1 MINKTNSGEV
11 MPSSGGNIEL
21 SGADRLVTAI
31 NYLPEAGFLTHLNF
45 QDAGSEEEKKNLNE

>member
-1 MINKTNSGEV
+1 

-21 SGADRLVTAI
+21 SCADRLVTAI

-45 QDAGSEEEKKNLNE
+45 QDAGSGKKKNLNE

>member
-1 MINKTNSGEV
+1 

-21 SGADRLVTAI
+21 SCADRLVTAI

-45 QDAGSEEEKKNLNE
+45 QDAGSGKKKKSK